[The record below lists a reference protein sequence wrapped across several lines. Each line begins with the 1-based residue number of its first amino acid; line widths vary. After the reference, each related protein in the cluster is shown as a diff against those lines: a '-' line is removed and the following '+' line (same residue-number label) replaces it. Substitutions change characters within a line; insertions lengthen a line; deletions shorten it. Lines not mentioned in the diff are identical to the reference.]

1 MSIPGL
7 CRSAYAAATFFVLA
21 GCTVQPPGPAS
32 VNPAAAPPIPAA
44 QARLW
49 FYRDYQP
56 SVSFNMANLN
66 VNGGRMASVSA
77 TGPGVYRDVPPGHY
91 RIMPDDYVSAPNQGT
106 DVDVAAG
113 DLVYLQIED
122 NPLVWGDQTVFQKDV
137 FTVRPVPAAKALA
150 QIAVSPQ

>member
-1 MSIPGL
+1 MVMSRLGRAL
-7 CRSAYAAATFFVLA
+7 TGALWLALA
-21 GCTVQPPGPAS
+21 GCAMQPPGPPPVS
-32 VNPAAAPPIPAA
+32 PGAAPPISPG

-56 SVSFNMANLN
+56 SVSFNIANIN
-66 VNGGRMASVSA
+66 VNGARMASVPA
-77 TGPGVYRDVPPGHY
+77 TGPGVYRDVPPGQY
-91 RIMPDDYVSAPNQGT
+91 WIMPDDYVSAPSQGT
-106 DVDVAAG
+106 RVTVGPG

-122 NPLVWGDQTVFQKDV
+122 SPLVWGDMTVYQKDV